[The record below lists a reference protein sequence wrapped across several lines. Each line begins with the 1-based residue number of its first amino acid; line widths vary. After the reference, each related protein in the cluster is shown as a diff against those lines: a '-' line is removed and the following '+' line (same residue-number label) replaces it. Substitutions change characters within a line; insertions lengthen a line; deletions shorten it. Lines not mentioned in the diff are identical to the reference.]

1 MRILLVLS
9 VFILQASYAAANC
22 RVYVPVKEYNNSGY
36 SIRFDFTKLFSDK
49 NYTEVYSVEES
60 DHQLL
65 IEGVEREGN
74 FHRAVALMKM
84 GETQVNESV
93 VCYTQYCAISDY
105 GKSFSKAYK
114 KFAKILPT
122 CN

>member
-1 MRILLVLS
+1 M
-9 VFILQASYAAANC
+9 
-22 RVYVPVKEYNNSGY
+22 YVPVKEFNNSGY

-74 FHRAVALMKM
+74 FHRAVA
-84 GETQVNESV
+84 
-93 VCYTQYCAISDY
+93 
-105 GKSFSKAYK
+105 
-114 KFAKILPT
+114 
-122 CN
+122 